1 MLSLGI
7 SVAASIAVGIVL
19 ELGVQALSGR
29 REAWDSPAFWT
40 IGLPCALVAALLI
53 GVWSSG
59 RAWLSTFA
67 VAPAQFLAVTIRSG
81 EIGIFWPLGLA
92 LTSLLSLP
100 FVAASFAGSR
110 LGRAVRRRRAAGS
123 ADVRF

>member
-1 MLSLGI
+1 MLSLRT
-7 SVAASIAVGIVL
+7 SVAASIVVGIVL
-19 ELGVQALSGR
+19 ELGVQALSAR

-67 VAPAQFLAVTIRSG
+67 VAPAQFLAMTIRSG

-92 LTSLLSLP
+92 LTTLLSLP

-110 LGRAVRRRRAAGS
+110 LGRAARRRRTSGS